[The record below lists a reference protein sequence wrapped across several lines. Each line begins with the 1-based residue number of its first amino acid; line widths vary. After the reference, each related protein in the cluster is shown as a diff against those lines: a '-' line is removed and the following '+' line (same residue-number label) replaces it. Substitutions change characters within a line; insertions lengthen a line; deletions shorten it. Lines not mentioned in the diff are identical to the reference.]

1 MRDQLRVLRHTAICA
16 FADYRAL
23 YTWRSWTIGWLL
35 RLLMQVSFYALIGRL
50 LGSAQRIEFLV
61 IGNAVYV
68 VAMEAC
74 IVVLATV
81 GERRSGTLPL
91 MVAAPAT
98 HLTVYLGRGVHFLT
112 SGLLTSSIA
121 LLALPPLFGVSLPMP
136 QTLLTLPMLVLIGV
150 ACYGYGSAV
159 SCLVLH
165 KPGRSWTA
173 MNLSY
178 LMLLAFTGVNVPVE
192 FWPGPV
198 QVVAQLLPL
207 THGLSAIRTVI
218 DRGSWGDVAVQLSL
232 EAAVG
237 LGWFLI
243 AAIGFQRVVRIGRAD
258 GSIDLTA

>member
-1 MRDQLRVLRHTAICA
+1 MRDQVRVLRQTAICA
-16 FADYRAL
+16 FADYRAI

-50 LGSAQRIEFLV
+50 LGSPERIEFLV

-68 VAMEAC
+68 IAMEAC

-121 LLALPPLFGVSLPMP
+121 LFALPPLFGVSMPMP
-136 QTLLTLPMLVLIGV
+136 QALLTLPMLMLVGV

-159 SCLVLH
+159 SCLVLN
-165 KPGRSWTA
+165 KPDRSWTA

-178 LMLLAFTGVNVPVE
+178 LVLLAFTGVNVPVD
-192 FWPGPV
+192 FWPAPV
-198 QVVAQLLPL
+198 QVVAHLLPL

-218 DRGSWGDVAVQLSL
+218 DGGLWIDVAVQLSL
-232 EAAVG
+232 EFTVG
-237 LGWFLI
+237 MAWFLI
-243 AAIGFQRVVRIGRAD
+243 AAYGFRRVVRTGRAD
-258 GSIDLTA
+258 GTLDLAT